1 MEAGPLKSEY
11 EDTTILSCSSFLQAM
26 YPAGPVYQGVYDIQ
40 FCRFLSFFSFGAKVE
55 DVDDTYAALAL
66 MYGYAARYA
75 PSTVIEARI
84 NALVVCIYK
93 QTFFLT

>member
-1 MEAGPLKSEY
+1 M
-11 EDTTILSCSSFLQAM
+11 
-26 YPAGPVYQGVYDIQ
+26 
-40 FCRFLSFFSFGAKVE
+40 E

-84 NALVVCIYK
+84 NALVVHIQLMNMFFIYAFHADCELSK
-93 QTFFLT
+93 YLHPNRCM

>member
-1 MEAGPLKSEY
+1 
-11 EDTTILSCSSFLQAM
+11 
-26 YPAGPVYQGVYDIQ
+26 
-40 FCRFLSFFSFGAKVE
+40 VE

-84 NALVVCIYK
+84 NALVVCYPFYK
-93 QTFFLT
+93 QTSFFFLTNLITNDMLAFKTTLALYKQICFVQSDEFDWYRNIVS